1 MTRKNF
7 TLNYPE
13 NKNSIEPFK
22 TRHPMTL
29 FDNPEPAQPELSY
42 YDSAN
47 NLQLPRPAEYY
58 YNWQSL
64 EFGETTLNVK
74 LTELGFLISKGFD
87 LRRSI
92 AEFKNKS
99 GKYNAV
105 TLSQTLVYFIMYI
118 RYRHY
123 YKSISKIL
131 LTASEF
137 QLTKILNDE
146 LLVTYNATMHDLNC
160 FLWTET
166 QVLEFAAKIENN
178 QSDAEKFVTVVC
190 SSDMALQSSNQ

>member
-1 MTRKNF
+1 
-7 TLNYPE
+7 
-13 NKNSIEPFK
+13 
-22 TRHPMTL
+22 MTL
-29 FDNPEPAQPELSY
+29 FDNPKPAQPELSY
-42 YDSAN
+42 YDSAK

-58 YNWQSL
+58 YNWQSF

-74 LTELGFLISKGFD
+74 LIELGFLISKGFD

-92 AEFKNKS
+92 AYFKNKS

-137 QLTKILNDE
+137 QLTKILSDE
-146 LLVTYNATMHDLNC
+146 LLVAYNATLHDLHC
-160 FLWTET
+160 FFWTEA

-178 QSDAEKFVTVVC
+178 QTNAEKFATVLC
-190 SSDMALQSSNQ
+190 SSDMALQISNQ